1 MDLKAGENDSVN
13 KLEQVGYSLAQL
25 AILLDTTEAALRM
38 EIQRGGVN
46 LPPRV
51 KRGAKWF
58 FPRRLVEQWLAELE
72 ARAVAA
78 SRPRRGPGRP
88 RKVAPPVGN

>member
-1 MDLKAGENDSVN
+1 MDLKVGENDGAN

-25 AILLDTTEAALRM
+25 AILLDTTEAAPRM
-38 EIQRGGVN
+38 EIQRGGAN
-46 LPPRV
+46 LPTRI

-58 FPRRLVEQWLAELE
+58 FPRTLVEQSLAELE

-78 SRPRRGPGRP
+78 SRPRRGPDRP
-88 RKVAPPVGN
+88 RKVAPIAN